1 VSDPTGSLRRND
13 LVLLLVYQRR
23 EIPRREEAR
32 VDRVL
37 VEGEVAS
44 GSEIGGRK

>member
-13 LVLLLVYQRR
+13 LVLLLVYQCR
-23 EIPRREEAR
+23 EVPRREAAR

-44 GSEIGGRK
+44 GAEIGGRK